1 MILEGLDFDDVL
13 IEPVVSSVN
22 SRSNVNLEVTYTY
35 HGPYDH
41 KQSITLIPIVASKI
55 GRAHV

>member
-22 SRSNVNLEVTYTY
+22 SRSNVNLEVT
-35 HGPYDH
+35 
-41 KQSITLIPIVASKI
+41 
-55 GRAHV
+55 